1 MIENNDSVNF
11 YKEAFFQS
19 INHREKVIS
28 NIDNQ
33 INGLRALFITLV
45 TTLLTL
51 NASGTLAIGGKVVM
65 FLLLPVGFW
74 LMETTAKKV
83 QRGYIFVMNRIQ
95 KELSLQKEALDE
107 CTIITICSRYAFDY
121 NGHNTFKNDTEYK
134 KLCSFWYTAFMPNVF
149 RFYLIMLLII
159 LVYTMIDFLMTHITI
174 IPTGAGH
181 MICLSFW

>member
-121 NGHNTFKNDTEYK
+121 NGHNK
-134 KLCSFWYTAFMPNVF
+134 A
-149 RFYLIMLLII
+149 LLI
-159 LVYTMIDFLMTHITI
+159 LVYSLYAQCISVFSHYALDNIGIYHDRFFDDTYNDYSYWCWAYDLFEFLVI
-174 IPTGAGH
+174 
-181 MICLSFW
+181 